1 MKRTYWQVMCG
12 TIAAIALSSLTA
24 VPSANAQLTDA
35 LTGAA
40 EQAAKDA
47 AANAAKETVTEAVK
61 SAAAAAGM
69 ATDATRKFTVVNVLY
84 EGSKMFVPSFL
95 AVSKGDKVS
104 VTVINNIPGD
114 PPNHGFS
121 IPALGV
127 ETVVNH
133 GEKKTVEFTADQA
146 GIFDI
151 KCQLHPAHVSGQLI
165 VQE

>member
-1 MKRTYWQVMCG
+1 MKRSYWPMMCG
-12 TIAAIALSSLTA
+12 MITAIALGGLVGGSS
-24 VPSANAQLTDA
+24 VHAQLTES

-40 EQAAKDA
+40 EQAAKD
-47 AANAAKETVTEAVK
+47 AAKETVTEAVK
-61 SAAAAAGM
+61 SAAAAAGL
-69 ATDATRKFTVVNVLY
+69 ATDATRQFTVVNVLY

-104 VTVINNIPGD
+104 ITVMNNIPGD

-121 IPALGV
+121 IPAFGV

-133 GEKKTVEFTADQA
+133 GEKKTVEFTADKA

-151 KCQLHPAHVSGQLI
+151 KCQLHPAHVSGQLL

>member
-1 MKRTYWQVMCG
+1 MKRPYWQVISG
-12 TIAAIALSSLTA
+12 TLTALALSSVVA
-24 VPSANAQLTDA
+24 ISSVHAQLTES

-47 AANAAKETVTEAVK
+47 AKETMTEAVK
-61 SAAAAAGM
+61 SAATAAGL
-69 ATDATRKFTVVNVLY
+69 ATGATRQFTVVNVLY
-84 EGSKMFVPSFL
+84 EDSKMFVPSFL

-121 IPALGV
+121 IPAFGV

-133 GEKKTVEFTADQA
+133 GEKKTVEFTADKV